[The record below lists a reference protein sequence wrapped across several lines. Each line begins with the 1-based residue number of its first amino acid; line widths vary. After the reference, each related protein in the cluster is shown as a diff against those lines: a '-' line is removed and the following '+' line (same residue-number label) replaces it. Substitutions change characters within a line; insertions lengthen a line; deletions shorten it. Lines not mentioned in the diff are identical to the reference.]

1 MLLTFHTILY
11 YNNKNTQHNT
21 QILTIG
27 IVSGDYMKI
36 LYSNMLP
43 LGIQDNQETIDESI
57 RQQIAKADRVEIAV
71 GYVSLA
77 SLEELD
83 RLVTENKIKQI
94 VLVIGMYYIEG
105 MPEKI
110 YHTAVRINKRWQQM
124 GIGEIRIVRSLKYHG
139 KVYCF
144 YKDDVPFSAVIGSAN
159 LGVIKLEANNRRQY
173 ELCSLTEDKEEAQ
186 ELADIVERVKAP
198 ICSVNISE
206 VSDMTLIREHNVSL
220 TGIDTVEELP
230 KTDIDI
236 YRQHKTDVSFTLP
249 LKVPAFAER
258 FMDDKKHYTQSNINV
273 CYSLDTRNPK
283 RPKSRNWYEFQIT
296 VSKDIYSLPGY
307 PEYKVPFFIVTDDGF
322 KFKAHTTS
330 QNNKQLNAIGDEHIL
345 GFWLKGRIAAAG
357 LVTAVPDTQK
367 DKDRLGMIT
376 KEMLEAYGCDSL
388 TFTKTDRKALDEDGN
403 ELDVWLVEFISANNE
418 E

>member
-1 MLLTFHTILY
+1 
-11 YNNKNTQHNT
+11 
-21 QILTIG
+21 
-27 IVSGDYMKI
+27 MKV

-43 LGIQDNQETIDESI
+43 LGLQDNQETIDESI
-57 RQQIAKADRVEIAV
+57 RKQIERADRIEIAV
-71 GYVSLA
+71 GYVSIA

-83 RLVTENKIKQI
+83 RLVCENKISNI
-94 VLVIGMYYIEG
+94 TLVIGMYYVEG
-105 MPEKI
+105 MPEKT
-110 YHTAVRINKRWQQM
+110 YHTAVRINKKWQEL

-144 YKDDVPFSAVIGSAN
+144 YKDNSPFSAVVGSAN

-173 ELCSLTEDKEEAQ
+173 ELASLTEDKNETQ
-186 ELADIVERVKAP
+186 ELADIVERIKAP
-198 ICSVNISE
+198 ICSVNISD
-206 VSDMTLIREHNVSL
+206 VKDMPLIREHNVSL

-230 KTDIDI
+230 KNDVEL
-236 YRQHKTDVSFTLP
+236 YRKHKTGLSFTLP
-249 LKVPAFAER
+249 LKVPAFSER

-296 VSKDIYSLPGY
+296 VSKDIYELPGY
-307 PEYKVPFFIVTDDGF
+307 PQYKVPFFIVTDDGF
-322 KFKAHTTS
+322 MFKAHTTS

-345 GFWLKGRIAAAG
+345 GFWLKGRIAASG
-357 LVTAVPDTQK
+357 LVSPVPDTQK

-388 TFTKTDRKALDEDGN
+388 TFTKTDRKAIDEDGN
-403 ELDVWLVEFISANNE
+403 ELDIWLVEFISSKDGE
-418 E
+418 

>member
-1 MLLTFHTILY
+1 
-11 YNNKNTQHNT
+11 
-21 QILTIG
+21 
-27 IVSGDYMKI
+27 MKI

-43 LGIQDNQETIDESI
+43 LAIQEDQQTIDESI
-57 RQQIAKADRVEIAV
+57 KVQIETADRVDIAV

-83 RLVTENKIKQI
+83 RLVCDNNIKQI

-110 YHTAVRINKRWQQM
+110 YHTAVRINKKWQDM

-144 YKDDVPFSAVIGSAN
+144 YKDNTPFSAVIGSAN

-173 ELCSLTEDKEEAQ
+173 ELCSLTEDVAEAQ
-186 ELADIVERVKAP
+186 ELADIVERIKAP
-198 ICSVNISE
+198 ICSINISE
-206 VSDMTLIREHNVSL
+206 VNDMPLIREHNVSL

-230 KTDIDI
+230 KSDIEI
-236 YRQHKTDVSFTLP
+236 YRKHKTDVSFTLP
-249 LKVPAFAER
+249 LKVPAFEER

-283 RPKSRNWYEFQIT
+283 RPKARNWYEFQIT
-296 VSKDIYSLPGY
+296 VSKDIYSPPGY
-307 PEYKVPFFIVTDDGF
+307 PEYKVPFYIVTDDGF
-322 KFKAHTTS
+322 MFKAHTTS

-345 GFWLKGRIAAAG
+345 GYWLKGRIAASG
-357 LVTAVPDTQK
+357 LVTPVPDTQK

-376 KEMLEAYGCDSL
+376 KEMLAAYGCDSL
-388 TFTKTDRKALDEDGN
+388 TFTKTNKTAMDEEEN
-403 ELDVWLVEFISANNE
+403 ELDVWIVEFISSENGD
-418 E
+418 

>member
-1 MLLTFHTILY
+1 
-11 YNNKNTQHNT
+11 
-21 QILTIG
+21 
-27 IVSGDYMKI
+27 MKV

-43 LGIQDNQETIDESI
+43 LGLQENQETIDGSI
-57 RQQIAKADRVEIAV
+57 RKQIENADKMEIAV

-83 RLVTENKIKQI
+83 RLVSEGEINSI

-105 MPEKI
+105 MPERT
-110 YHTAVRINKRWQQM
+110 YHTAVRINQKWREL

-144 YKDDVPFSAVIGSAN
+144 YKNNTPFSAIVGSAN
-159 LGVIKLEANNRRQY
+159 LGVLKLEANNRRQY
-173 ELCSLTEDKEEAQ
+173 EVSSLTEDVDEVQ
-186 ELADIVERVKAP
+186 ELAELVERIKAP
-198 ICSVNISE
+198 ICSVNISD
-206 VSDMTLIREHNVSL
+206 VHDMPLIREHNVSL

-230 KTDIDI
+230 KNDIDI
-236 YRQHKTDVSFTLP
+236 YRQHKTSLSFTLP
-249 LKVPAFAER
+249 LKVPAFSER
-258 FMDDKKHYTQSNINV
+258 FMDDKKHFTQSNINV

-296 VSKDIYSLPGY
+296 VSKEIYELPGY
-307 PEYKVPFFIVTDDGF
+307 PEYKVPFYIVTDDGF
-322 KFKAHTTS
+322 MFKAHTTS

-345 GFWLKGRIAAAG
+345 GFWLKGRIATSG
-357 LVTAVPDTQK
+357 LVSPVPDTQK

-388 TFTKTDRKALDEDGN
+388 TFTKTDKKAADENGN
-403 ELDVWLVEFISANNE
+403 ELDVWLVEFISSKNGE
-418 E
+418 

>member
-1 MLLTFHTILY
+1 
-11 YNNKNTQHNT
+11 
-21 QILTIG
+21 
-27 IVSGDYMKI
+27 MKI

-43 LGIQDNQETIDESI
+43 LAIQEDQQTIDESI
-57 RQQIAKADRVEIAV
+57 KVQIETADRVDIAV

-83 RLVTENKIKQI
+83 RLVCDNNIKQI

-110 YHTAVRINKRWQQM
+110 YHTAVRINKKWQDM

-144 YKDDVPFSAVIGSAN
+144 YKDNTPFSAVIGSAN

-173 ELCSLTEDKEEAQ
+173 ELCSLTEDVAEAQ
-186 ELADIVERVKAP
+186 ELADIVERIKAP
-198 ICSVNISE
+198 ICSINISE
-206 VSDMTLIREHNVSL
+206 VNDMLLIREHNVSL

-230 KTDIDI
+230 KSDIEI
-236 YRQHKTDVSFTLP
+236 YRKHKTDVSFTLP
-249 LKVPAFAER
+249 LKVPAFEER

-283 RPKSRNWYEFQIT
+283 RPKARNWYEFQIT

-307 PEYKVPFFIVTDDGF
+307 PEYKVPFYIVTDDGF
-322 KFKAHTTS
+322 MFKAHTTS
-330 QNNKQLNAIGDEHIL
+330 QNNKQLNAIGNEHIL
-345 GFWLKGRIAAAG
+345 GYWMKGRIAASG
-357 LVTAVPDTQK
+357 LVTPVPDTQK

-376 KEMLEAYGCDSL
+376 KEMLAAYGCDSL
-388 TFTKTDRKALDEDGN
+388 TFTKTNKTAMDEEGN
-403 ELDVWLVEFISANNE
+403 ELDVWIVEFISSENGD
-418 E
+418 

>member
-1 MLLTFHTILY
+1 MVRDF
-11 YNNKNTQHNT
+11 
-21 QILTIG
+21 
-27 IVSGDYMKI
+27 MKV

-57 RQQIAKADRVEIAV
+57 RQQIEKSDRVDIAV

-83 RLVTENKIKQI
+83 KLIAESQIKKI

-110 YHTAVRINKRWQQM
+110 YHMAVRLNNKWQEM
-124 GIGEIRIVRSLKYHG
+124 DIGEIRIVRSFKYHG

-144 YKDDVPFSAVIGSAN
+144 YKNNTPFSAIIGSAN
-159 LGVIKLEANNRRQY
+159 LGVIKLEASNRRQY
-173 ELCSLTEDKEEAQ
+173 EICSLTEEKNETQ
-186 ELADIVERVKAP
+186 ELANIVERMKSP

-206 VSDMTLIREHNVSL
+206 VKDMPLIREQNVSL
-220 TGIDTVEELP
+220 IGIDTVEELP
-230 KTDIDI
+230 KSDIEI
-236 YRQHKTDVSFTLP
+236 YRNHKTDISFTLP
-249 LKVPAFAER
+249 LKVPAFVER

-296 VSKDIYSLPGY
+296 VSKDIYTLPGY
-307 PEYKVPFFIVTDDGF
+307 PQYKVPFFIVTDDGF
-322 KFKAHTTS
+322 RFKAHTTS

-345 GFWLKGRIAAAG
+345 GFWLKGRIAASG
-357 LVTAVPDTQK
+357 LVNPVSDTQK
-367 DKDRLGMIT
+367 DTERLGMIT
-376 KEMLEAYGCDSL
+376 KEMLQEYGCDSL
-388 TFTKTDRKALDEDGN
+388 TFTKTDKKALDEDKN
-403 ELDVWLVEFISANNE
+403 ELDVWLVEFISAKDE

>member
-1 MLLTFHTILY
+1 
-11 YNNKNTQHNT
+11 
-21 QILTIG
+21 
-27 IVSGDYMKI
+27 MKV

-43 LGIQDNQETIDESI
+43 LAIQEDQQTIEESI
-57 RQQIAKADRVEIAV
+57 RMQIETADRVDIAV

-83 RLVTENKIKQI
+83 RLVCDKNIKQV

-110 YHTAVRINKRWQQM
+110 YHTAVRINKKWQDM

-144 YKDDVPFSAVIGSAN
+144 YKDSIPFSAVIGSAN

-173 ELCSLTEDKEEAQ
+173 ELCSLTEDKDEAQ
-186 ELADIVERVKAP
+186 ELADIVERIKAP
-198 ICSVNISE
+198 ICSINISE
-206 VSDMTLIREHNVSL
+206 VNDMPLIREHNVSL

-230 KTDIDI
+230 KSDIEI
-236 YRQHKTDVSFTLP
+236 YRKHKTDVSFTLP
-249 LKVPAFAER
+249 LKVPAFEER

-283 RPKSRNWYEFQIT
+283 RPKARNWYEFQIT
-296 VSKDIYSLPGY
+296 VSKDIYSLPSY
-307 PEYKVPFFIVTDDGF
+307 PKYKVPFYIVTDDGF
-322 KFKAHTTS
+322 MFKAHTTS

-345 GFWLKGRIAAAG
+345 GYWLKGRIAASG
-357 LVTAVPDTQK
+357 LIAPVPDTQK

-376 KEMLEAYGCDSL
+376 KEMLAAYGCDSL
-388 TFTKTDRKALDEDGN
+388 TFTKTNKTAMDEEGN
-403 ELDVWLVEFISANNE
+403 ELDVWIVEFISSE
-418 E
+418 KGD

>member
-1 MLLTFHTILY
+1 
-11 YNNKNTQHNT
+11 
-21 QILTIG
+21 
-27 IVSGDYMKI
+27 MKI

-43 LGIQDNQETIDESI
+43 LGIQEDQQTIDEGI
-57 RQQIAKADRVEIAV
+57 KGQIETADRVDIAV

-83 RLVTENKIKQI
+83 RLVCDNNIKQI

-110 YHTAVRINKRWQQM
+110 YHTAVRINKKWQDI

-144 YKDDVPFSAVIGSAN
+144 YKDNTPFSAVIGSAN

-173 ELCSLTEDKEEAQ
+173 ELCSLTEDVAEAQ
-186 ELADIVERVKAP
+186 ELADIVERIKAP
-198 ICSVNISE
+198 ICSINISE
-206 VSDMTLIREHNVSL
+206 VNDMPLIREHNVSL

-230 KTDIDI
+230 KSDIEI
-236 YRQHKTDVSFTLP
+236 YRKHKTDVSFTLP
-249 LKVPAFAER
+249 LKAPAFEER

-283 RPKSRNWYEFQIT
+283 KPKARNWYEFQIT

-307 PEYKVPFFIVTDDGF
+307 PEYKVPFYIVTDDGF
-322 KFKAHTTS
+322 MFRAHTTS

-345 GFWLKGRIAAAG
+345 GYWLKGRIAASG
-357 LVTAVPDTQK
+357 LVTPVPDTQK

-376 KEMLEAYGCDSL
+376 KEMLAAYGCDSL
-388 TFTKTDRKALDEDGN
+388 TFTKTNKTAMDEEGN
-403 ELDVWLVEFISANNE
+403 ELDVWIVEFISSENGD
-418 E
+418 

>member
-1 MLLTFHTILY
+1 
-11 YNNKNTQHNT
+11 
-21 QILTIG
+21 
-27 IVSGDYMKI
+27 MKV

-57 RQQIAKADRVEIAV
+57 RQQIEKSDRVDIAV

-83 RLVTENKIKQI
+83 KLIAESQIKKI

-110 YHTAVRINKRWQQM
+110 YHMAVRLNNKWQEM
-124 GIGEIRIVRSLKYHG
+124 DIGEIRIVRSFKYHG

-144 YKDDVPFSAVIGSAN
+144 YKNNTPFSAIIGSAN
-159 LGVIKLEANNRRQY
+159 LGVIKLEASSRRQY
-173 ELCSLTEDKEEAQ
+173 EICSLTEEKNETQ
-186 ELADIVERVKAP
+186 ELANIVERMKSP

-206 VSDMTLIREHNVSL
+206 VKDMPLIREQNVSL
-220 TGIDTVEELP
+220 IGIDTVEELP
-230 KTDIDI
+230 KSDIEI
-236 YRQHKTDVSFTLP
+236 YRNHKTDISFTLP

-296 VSKDIYSLPGY
+296 VSKDIYTLPGY
-307 PEYKVPFFIVTDDGF
+307 PQYKVPFFIVTDDGF
-322 KFKAHTTS
+322 RFKAHTTS

-345 GFWLKGRIAAAG
+345 GFWLKGRIAASG
-357 LVTAVPDTQK
+357 LVNPVSDTQK
-367 DKDRLGMIT
+367 DTERLGMIT
-376 KEMLEAYGCDSL
+376 KEMLQEYGCDSL
-388 TFTKTDRKALDEDGN
+388 TFTKTDKKALDEDKN
-403 ELDVWLVEFISANNE
+403 ELDVWLVEFISEKDE

>member
-1 MLLTFHTILY
+1 
-11 YNNKNTQHNT
+11 
-21 QILTIG
+21 
-27 IVSGDYMKI
+27 
-36 LYSNMLP
+36 MLP
-43 LGIQDNQETIDESI
+43 LGVKENQETIDDSI
-57 RQQIAKADRVEIAV
+57 RKQIKKADRIDIAV

-83 RLVTENKIKQI
+83 RLVCENKIKQV

-105 MPEKI
+105 MPEKT
-110 YHTAVRINKRWQQM
+110 YHTAVKLNKKWQEL

-144 YKDDVPFSAVIGSAN
+144 YQNNTPFSAIIGSAN
-159 LGVIKLEANNRRQY
+159 LGVLKLEASNRRQY
-173 ELCSLTEDKEEAQ
+173 ELASLTEDTAETQ
-186 ELADIVERVKAP
+186 ELAEIVERIKAP
-198 ICSVNISE
+198 ICSVNISDA
-206 VSDMTLIREHNVSL
+206 SDMPLIREHNVSL

-230 KTDIDI
+230 KNDIEI
-236 YRQHKTDVSFTLP
+236 YKQHKTDVTFTLP

-296 VSKDIYSLPGY
+296 VPKQIYEFPGY
-307 PEYKVPFFIVTDDGF
+307 PKYKVPFYIVTDDGF
-322 KFKAHTTS
+322 MFKAHTTS

-345 GFWLKGRIAAAG
+345 GFWLKGRIAASG
-357 LVTAVPDTQK
+357 LVTPVSDTQK
-367 DKDRLGMIT
+367 DTDRLGMIT
-376 KEMLEAYGCDSL
+376 KEMLKAYGCDSL
-388 TFTKTDRKALDEDGN
+388 TFTKTDKKAIDEHGS
-403 ELDVWLVEFISANNE
+403 ELDVWVVEFISSQNE

>member
-1 MLLTFHTILY
+1 
-11 YNNKNTQHNT
+11 
-21 QILTIG
+21 
-27 IVSGDYMKI
+27 MKV

-57 RQQIAKADRVEIAV
+57 RQQIEKSDRVDIAV

-83 RLVTENKIKQI
+83 KLIAESQIKKI

-110 YHTAVRINKRWQQM
+110 YHMAVRLNNKWQEM
-124 GIGEIRIVRSLKYHG
+124 DIGEIRIVRSFKYHG

-144 YKDDVPFSAVIGSAN
+144 YKNNTPFSAIIGSAN
-159 LGVIKLEANNRRQY
+159 LGVIKLEASNRRQY
-173 ELCSLTEDKEEAQ
+173 EICSLTEEKNETQ
-186 ELADIVERVKAP
+186 ELANIVERMKSP

-206 VSDMTLIREHNVSL
+206 VKDMPLIREQNVSL
-220 TGIDTVEELP
+220 IGIDTVEELP
-230 KTDIDI
+230 KSDIEI
-236 YRQHKTDVSFTLP
+236 YRNHKTDISFTLP

-296 VSKDIYSLPGY
+296 VSKDIYTLPGY
-307 PEYKVPFFIVTDDGF
+307 PQYKVPFFIVTDDGF
-322 KFKAHTTS
+322 RFKAHTTS

-345 GFWLKGRIAAAG
+345 GFWLKGRIAASG
-357 LVTAVPDTQK
+357 LVNPVSDTQK
-367 DKDRLGMIT
+367 DTERLGMIT
-376 KEMLEAYGCDSL
+376 KEMLQEYGCDSL
-388 TFTKTDRKALDEDGN
+388 TFTKTDKKALDEDKN
-403 ELDVWLVEFISANNE
+403 ELDVWLVEFISAKDE

>member
-1 MLLTFHTILY
+1 
-11 YNNKNTQHNT
+11 
-21 QILTIG
+21 
-27 IVSGDYMKI
+27 MKI

-43 LGIQDNQETIDESI
+43 LAIQEDQQTIDESI
-57 RQQIAKADRVEIAV
+57 KVQIETADRVDIAV

-83 RLVTENKIKQI
+83 RLVCDNNIKQI

-110 YHTAVRINKRWQQM
+110 YHTAVRINKKWQDM

-144 YKDDVPFSAVIGSAN
+144 YKDNTPFSAVIGSAN

-173 ELCSLTEDKEEAQ
+173 ELCSLTEDVAEAQ
-186 ELADIVERVKAP
+186 ELADIVERIKAP
-198 ICSVNISE
+198 ICSINISE
-206 VSDMTLIREHNVSL
+206 VNDMPLIREHNVSL

-230 KTDIDI
+230 KSDIEI
-236 YRQHKTDVSFTLP
+236 YRKHKTDVSFTLP
-249 LKVPAFAER
+249 LKVPAFEER

-283 RPKSRNWYEFQIT
+283 RPKARNWYEFQIT

-307 PEYKVPFFIVTDDGF
+307 PEYKVPFYIVTDDGF
-322 KFKAHTTS
+322 MFKAHTTS
-330 QNNKQLNAIGDEHIL
+330 QNNKQLNAIGNEHIL
-345 GFWLKGRIAAAG
+345 GYWMKGRIAASG
-357 LVTAVPDTQK
+357 LVTPVPDTQK

-376 KEMLEAYGCDSL
+376 KEMLAAYGCDSL
-388 TFTKTDRKALDEDGN
+388 TFTKTNKTAMDEEGN
-403 ELDVWLVEFISANNE
+403 ELDVWIVEFISSENGD
-418 E
+418 

>member
-1 MLLTFHTILY
+1 
-11 YNNKNTQHNT
+11 
-21 QILTIG
+21 
-27 IVSGDYMKI
+27 MKI

-43 LGIQDNQETIDESI
+43 LAIQEDQQTIDESI
-57 RQQIAKADRVEIAV
+57 KVQIETADRVDIAV

-83 RLVTENKIKQI
+83 RLVCDNNIKQI

-110 YHTAVRINKRWQQM
+110 YHTAVRINKKWQDM

-144 YKDDVPFSAVIGSAN
+144 YKDNTPFSAVIGSAN

-173 ELCSLTEDKEEAQ
+173 ELCSLTEDVAEAQ
-186 ELADIVERVKAP
+186 ELADIVERIKAP
-198 ICSVNISE
+198 ICSINISE
-206 VSDMTLIREHNVSL
+206 VNDMPLIREHNVSL

-230 KTDIDI
+230 KSDIEI
-236 YRQHKTDVSFTLP
+236 YRKHKTDVSFTLP
-249 LKVPAFAER
+249 LKVPAFEER

-283 RPKSRNWYEFQIT
+283 RPKARNWYEFQIT

-307 PEYKVPFFIVTDDGF
+307 PEYKVPFYIVTDDGF
-322 KFKAHTTS
+322 MFKAHTTS

-345 GFWLKGRIAAAG
+345 GYWLKGRIAASG
-357 LVTAVPDTQK
+357 LVTPVPDTQK
-367 DKDRLGMIT
+367 DKERLGMIT
-376 KEMLEAYGCDSL
+376 KEMLAAYGCDSL
-388 TFTKTDRKALDEDGN
+388 TFTKTNKKAADEHGN
-403 ELDVWLVEFISANNE
+403 ELDVWIVEFISSENGD
-418 E
+418 

>member
-1 MLLTFHTILY
+1 
-11 YNNKNTQHNT
+11 
-21 QILTIG
+21 
-27 IVSGDYMKI
+27 MKV

-57 RQQIAKADRVEIAV
+57 KQQIAKSDRVDIAV
-71 GYVSLA
+71 GYVSFA

-83 RLVTENKIKQI
+83 RLICENKIKHI

-105 MPEKI
+105 MPEKT
-110 YHTAVRINKRWQQM
+110 YHTAVRLNKKWQDM

-144 YKDDVPFSAVIGSAN
+144 YKNNTPISAVIGSAN

-173 ELCSLTEDKEEAQ
+173 ELCSLTEDISETQ
-186 ELADIVERVKAP
+186 ELADIVERIKAP
-198 ICSVNISE
+198 ICSINIAD
-206 VSDMTLIREHNVSL
+206 VDDMPLIREQNVSL

-230 KTDIDI
+230 KNDIEL
-236 YRQHKTDVSFTLP
+236 YRKHKTDLTFTLP
-249 LKVPAFAER
+249 LKVPAFSER

-296 VSKDIYSLPGY
+296 VPSSVYTLPGY
-307 PEYKVPFFIVTDDGF
+307 PKRNEPFFIVTDDGF
-322 KFKAHTTS
+322 MFKAHTTS
-330 QNNKQLNAIGDEHIL
+330 DNNKQLNAVGSEHIL
-345 GFWLKGRIAAAG
+345 GYWLKGRIAAAG
-357 LVTAVPDTQK
+357 LVTPVHDTQK
-367 DKDRLGMIT
+367 DTDRIGMIT

-388 TFTKTDRKALDEDGN
+388 TFTKTNKKAADEDGN
-403 ELDVWLVEFISANNE
+403 ELDVWIVEFISSKDE

>member
-1 MLLTFHTILY
+1 
-11 YNNKNTQHNT
+11 
-21 QILTIG
+21 
-27 IVSGDYMKI
+27 MKI

-43 LGIQDNQETIDESI
+43 LGIQEDQQTIDVGI
-57 RQQIAKADRVEIAV
+57 KGQIETADRVDIAV

-83 RLVTENKIKQI
+83 RLVCDNNIKQI

-110 YHTAVRINKRWQQM
+110 YHTAVRINKKWQDM

-144 YKDDVPFSAVIGSAN
+144 YKDNTPFSAVIGSAN

-173 ELCSLTEDKEEAQ
+173 ELCSLTEDVAEAQ
-186 ELADIVERVKAP
+186 ELADIVERIKAP
-198 ICSVNISE
+198 ICSINISE
-206 VSDMTLIREHNVSL
+206 VNDMPLIREHNVSL

-230 KTDIDI
+230 KSDIEI
-236 YRQHKTDVSFTLP
+236 YRKHKTDVSFTLP
-249 LKVPAFAER
+249 LKVPAFEER

-283 RPKSRNWYEFQIT
+283 KPKARNWYEFQIT

-307 PEYKVPFFIVTDDGF
+307 PEYKVPFYIVTDDGF
-322 KFKAHTTS
+322 MFKAHTTS

-345 GFWLKGRIAAAG
+345 GYWLKGRIAASG
-357 LVTAVPDTQK
+357 LVTPVPDTQK

-376 KEMLEAYGCDSL
+376 KEMLAAYGCDSL
-388 TFTKTDRKALDEDGN
+388 TFTKTNKTAMNEEGN
-403 ELDVWLVEFISANNE
+403 ELDVWIVEFISSENGD
-418 E
+418 

>member
-1 MLLTFHTILY
+1 
-11 YNNKNTQHNT
+11 
-21 QILTIG
+21 
-27 IVSGDYMKI
+27 MKV

-43 LGIQDNQETIDESI
+43 LGLQENQETIDESI
-57 RQQIAKADRVEIAV
+57 RKQIEKADRIEIAV
-71 GYVSLA
+71 GYVSIA

-83 RLVTENKIKQI
+83 RLVCENKISNI
-94 VLVIGMYYIEG
+94 TLVIGMYYVEG
-105 MPEKI
+105 MPEKT
-110 YHTAVRINKRWQQM
+110 YHTAVRINKKWQEL

-144 YKDDVPFSAVIGSAN
+144 YKDNSPFSAVVGSAN

-173 ELCSLTEDKEEAQ
+173 ELASLTEDKNETQ
-186 ELADIVERVKAP
+186 ELADIVERIKAP
-198 ICSVNISE
+198 ICSVNISD
-206 VSDMTLIREHNVSL
+206 VKDMPLIREHNVSL

-230 KTDIDI
+230 KNDVEL
-236 YRQHKTDVSFTLP
+236 YRKHKTDLSFTLP
-249 LKVPAFAER
+249 LKVPAFSER

-296 VSKDIYSLPGY
+296 VSKDIYELPGY
-307 PEYKVPFFIVTDDGF
+307 PQYKVPFFIVTDDGF
-322 KFKAHTTS
+322 MFKAHTTS

-345 GFWLKGRIAAAG
+345 GFWLKGRIAASG
-357 LVTAVPDTQK
+357 LVSPVPNTQK

-388 TFTKTDRKALDEDGN
+388 TFTKTDRKAIDEDGN
-403 ELDVWLVEFISANNE
+403 ELDVWLVEFISSKDGE
-418 E
+418 

>member
-1 MLLTFHTILY
+1 
-11 YNNKNTQHNT
+11 
-21 QILTIG
+21 
-27 IVSGDYMKI
+27 MKV

-43 LGIQDNQETIDESI
+43 LGLQENQETIDGSI
-57 RQQIAKADRVEIAV
+57 RKQIENADRIEIAV

-83 RLVTENKIKQI
+83 RLVSEGEINSI

-105 MPEKI
+105 MPERM
-110 YHTAVRINKRWQQM
+110 YHTAVRINQKWREL

-144 YKDDVPFSAVIGSAN
+144 YKNNTPFSAIVGSAN
-159 LGVIKLEANNRRQY
+159 LGVLKLEANNRRQY
-173 ELCSLTEDKEEAQ
+173 EVSSLTEDCDEVQ
-186 ELADIVERVKAP
+186 ELAELVERIKAP
-198 ICSVNISE
+198 ICSVNISD
-206 VSDMTLIREHNVSL
+206 VHDMPLIREHNVSL

-230 KTDIDI
+230 KNDIEI
-236 YRQHKTDVSFTLP
+236 YRQHKTSLSFTLP
-249 LKVPAFAER
+249 LKVPSFSER
-258 FMDDKKHYTQSNINV
+258 FMDDKKHFTQSNINV

-296 VSKDIYSLPGY
+296 VSKEIYELPGY
-307 PEYKVPFFIVTDDGF
+307 PEYKVPFYIVTDDGF
-322 KFKAHTTS
+322 MFKAHTTS

-345 GFWLKGRIAAAG
+345 GFWLKGRIAASG
-357 LVTAVPDTQK
+357 LVSPVPDTQK

-388 TFTKTDRKALDEDGN
+388 TFTKTDKKATDENGN
-403 ELDVWLVEFISANNE
+403 ELDVWLVEFISSKNGE
-418 E
+418 

>member
-1 MLLTFHTILY
+1 
-11 YNNKNTQHNT
+11 
-21 QILTIG
+21 
-27 IVSGDYMKI
+27 MKI

-43 LGIQDNQETIDESI
+43 LAIQEDQQTIDESI
-57 RQQIAKADRVEIAV
+57 KVQIETADRVDIAV

-83 RLVTENKIKQI
+83 RLVCDNNIKQI

-110 YHTAVRINKRWQQM
+110 YHTAVRINKKWQDM

-144 YKDDVPFSAVIGSAN
+144 YKDNTPFSAVIGSAN

-173 ELCSLTEDKEEAQ
+173 ELCSLTEDVAEAQ
-186 ELADIVERVKAP
+186 ELADIVERIKAP
-198 ICSVNISE
+198 ICSINISE
-206 VSDMTLIREHNVSL
+206 VNDMPLIREHNVSL

-230 KTDIDI
+230 KSDIEI
-236 YRQHKTDVSFTLP
+236 YRKHKTDVSFTLP
-249 LKVPAFAER
+249 LKVPAFEER

-283 RPKSRNWYEFQIT
+283 RPKARNWYEFQIT

-307 PEYKVPFFIVTDDGF
+307 PEYKVPFYIVTDDGF
-322 KFKAHTTS
+322 MFKAHTTS

-345 GFWLKGRIAAAG
+345 GYWLKGRIAASG
-357 LVTAVPDTQK
+357 LVTPVPDTQK

-376 KEMLEAYGCDSL
+376 KEMLAAYGCDSL
-388 TFTKTDRKALDEDGN
+388 TFTKTNKTAMDEEEN
-403 ELDVWLVEFISANNE
+403 ELDVWIVEFISSENGD
-418 E
+418 

>member
-1 MLLTFHTILY
+1 
-11 YNNKNTQHNT
+11 
-21 QILTIG
+21 
-27 IVSGDYMKI
+27 MKI

-43 LGIQDNQETIDESI
+43 LAIQEDQQTIDEGI
-57 RQQIAKADRVEIAV
+57 KVQIETADRVDIAV

-83 RLVTENKIKQI
+83 RLVCDNNIKQI

-110 YHTAVRINKRWQQM
+110 YHTAVRINKKWQDM

-144 YKDDVPFSAVIGSAN
+144 YKDNTPFSAVIGSAN

-173 ELCSLTEDKEEAQ
+173 ELCSLTEDVAEAQ
-186 ELADIVERVKAP
+186 KLADIVERIKAP
-198 ICSVNISE
+198 ICSINISE
-206 VSDMTLIREHNVSL
+206 VNDMPLIREHNVSL

-230 KTDIDI
+230 KSDIEI
-236 YRQHKTDVSFTLP
+236 YRKHKTDVSFTLP
-249 LKVPAFAER
+249 LKVPAFEER

-283 RPKSRNWYEFQIT
+283 RPKARNWYEFQIT

-307 PEYKVPFFIVTDDGF
+307 PEYKVPFYIVTDDGF
-322 KFKAHTTS
+322 MFKAHTTS

-345 GFWLKGRIAAAG
+345 GYWLKGRIAASG
-357 LVTAVPDTQK
+357 LVAPVPDTQK
-367 DKDRLGMIT
+367 DKNRLGMIT
-376 KEMLEAYGCDSL
+376 KEMLAAYGCDSL
-388 TFTKTDRKALDEDGN
+388 TFTKTNKTAMDEEGN
-403 ELDVWLVEFISANNE
+403 ELDVWIVEFISSGNGD
-418 E
+418 

>member
-1 MLLTFHTILY
+1 
-11 YNNKNTQHNT
+11 
-21 QILTIG
+21 
-27 IVSGDYMKI
+27 MKV

-43 LGIQDNQETIDESI
+43 LGLQDNQETIDESI
-57 RQQIAKADRVEIAV
+57 RKQIERADRIEIAV
-71 GYVSLA
+71 GYVSIA

-83 RLVTENKIKQI
+83 RLVCENKISNI
-94 VLVIGMYYIEG
+94 TLVIGMYYVEG
-105 MPEKI
+105 MPEKT
-110 YHTAVRINKRWQQM
+110 YHTAVRINKKWQEL

-144 YKDDVPFSAVIGSAN
+144 YKDNSPFSAVVGSAN

-173 ELCSLTEDKEEAQ
+173 ELASLTEDKNETQ
-186 ELADIVERVKAP
+186 ELADIVERIKAP
-198 ICSVNISE
+198 ICSVNISD
-206 VSDMTLIREHNVSL
+206 VKDMPLIREHNVSL

-230 KTDIDI
+230 KNDVEL
-236 YRQHKTDVSFTLP
+236 YRKHKTDLSFTLP
-249 LKVPAFAER
+249 LKVPAFSER

-296 VSKDIYSLPGY
+296 VSKDIYELPGY
-307 PEYKVPFFIVTDDGF
+307 PQYKVPFFIVTDDGF
-322 KFKAHTTS
+322 MFKAHTTS

-345 GFWLKGRIAAAG
+345 GFWLKGRIAASG
-357 LVTAVPDTQK
+357 LVSPVPDTQK

-388 TFTKTDRKALDEDGN
+388 TFTKTDRKAIDENGN
-403 ELDVWLVEFISANNE
+403 ELDVWLVEFISSKDGE
-418 E
+418 